1 MATTTTTTNYTLPTA
16 VGDPYTTL
24 GCIISWAWET
34 TAGTRPTGE
43 YAIIYDCTKGL
54 PLGGTPDKLETTV
67 LIADKWKTNKNGL
80 QDPGELTIECNWT
93 DTVVDMHDAWFQFA
107 TSAAGKGKR
116 LWICTQLE
124 GSAKADYVPV
134 KPSSRQVDPPE
145 PNTVPKYI
153 INFDGEGDPV
163 TAAKPTTYVNKVSS
177 DGTASNKVFDVA
189 DGTFKAGSSS

>member
-1 MATTTTTTNYTLPTA
+1 MPTTNYTLPTA
-16 VGDPYTTL
+16 VGDPHTTL

-34 TAGTRPTGE
+34 TAGTRPTNN
-43 YAIIYDCTKGL
+43 YAIIYDCTKGV

-80 QDPGELTIECNWT
+80 QDPGDLTIECNWT
-93 DTVVDMHDAWFQFA
+93 DTVVDMHASWLEFA
-107 TSAAGKGKR
+107 GSTAGKGKR

-124 GSAKADYVPV
+124 GSSKADYVPV
-134 KPSSRQVDPPE
+134 MPSSRQVDPPE

-163 TAAKPTTYVNKVSS
+163 TEAAPTTYVNQVSS
-177 DGTASNKVFDVA
+177 DGSVPNQIFDVA
-189 DGTFKAGSSS
+189 TGTFKAGSSS

>member
-1 MATTTTTTNYTLPTA
+1 MATTNYTLPTA

-34 TAGTRPTGE
+34 TAGTRPTNN
-43 YAIIYDCTKGL
+43 YAIIYDCTKGV

-80 QDPGELTIECNWT
+80 QDPGDLTIECNWT
-93 DTVVDMHDAWFQFA
+93 DTVVDMHASWLEFA
-107 TSAAGKGKR
+107 ESTAGKGKR

-124 GSAKADYVPV
+124 GSSKADYVPV
-134 KPSSRQVDPPE
+134 MPSSRQVDPPE

-153 INFDGEGDPV
+153 INLDGEGDPV
-163 TAAKPTTYVNKVSS
+163 TEAAPTTYVNQVSS
-177 DGTASNKVFDVA
+177 DGSVPNQIFDVA
-189 DGTFKAGSSS
+189 NGTFKAGSLT